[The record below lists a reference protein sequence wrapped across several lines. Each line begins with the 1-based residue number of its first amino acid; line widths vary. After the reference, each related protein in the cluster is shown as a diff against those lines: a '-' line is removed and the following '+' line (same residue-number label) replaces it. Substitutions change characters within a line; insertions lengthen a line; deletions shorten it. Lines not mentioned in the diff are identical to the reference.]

1 MPTTEKEA
9 LHTAARRYCIERRR
23 FWVERYIELRRGG
36 DQPAYGYST
45 KDYATFPR
53 YRILNGILVKAERV
67 TPKEFATVD
76 DLREYL
82 VLAGRTAEDSFTR
95 SPSNEVA
102 ARAIEEEQDFFC
114 AYVERLRVHDL
125 RRRTVALTP
134 RLEPGGSPGVCGLRS
149 TLAGALAKGTHP
161 LITKDLL
168 RPSLS
173 FRRCGST
180 RSCLRPAYRASSP
193 NIVSRGYINCAKV
206 HQCGKPQ

>member
-53 YRILNGILVKAERV
+53 YRILNGILFKAERV

-76 DLREYL
+76 DLPEYL

-149 TLAGALAKGTHP
+149 TLAGALAKGYSPTHHQGSP
-161 LITKDLL
+161 QTVLVFQAVWFYEELPTARLQSIFAKHSIERVYKL
-168 RPSLS
+168 REGTS
-173 FRRCGST
+173 
-180 RSCLRPAYRASSP
+180 
-193 NIVSRGYINCAKV
+193 VW
-206 HQCGKPQ
+206 